1 MSATLVFDLE
11 NVNRVKRGD
20 SERDIISLFEENGV
34 KKVMYRVKKHTQK
47 YRIDTV
53 GTVTRKAFVNWL
65 QGIQLEKDTFKKGD
79 IIEFGKSKFIV
90 LKNQGIFG
98 KVKCLESGATID
110 KLYWRG
116 CSEIRCFKIG
126 IHKEIQC

>member
-1 MSATLVFDLE
+1 MSAKLVFDLE

-47 YRIDTV
+47 HRIDTV
-53 GTVTRKAFVNWL
+53 NTVTRKAFVNWL
-65 QGIQLEKDTFKKGD
+65 DGVQMEKDTFKKGD
-79 IIEFGKSKFIV
+79 IIMFGESKLIV
-90 LKNQGIFG
+90 LKNEGIFG
-98 KVKCLESGATID
+98 KVQCAETGATIE

-126 IHKEIQC
+126 VQKEIQ